1 MYKNRTQVEQWYNYD
16 IYFTAKTVRMRDF
29 LRERKR
35 GVRETEYL
43 EVFYRI
49 ASQLNA

>member
-1 MYKNRTQVEQWYNYD
+1 MYKNRTQVEQWHNYD
-16 IYFTAKTVRMRDF
+16 IYLPARTVRK
-29 LRERKR
+29 RKR
-35 GVRETEYL
+35 GVRETEYV

>member
-1 MYKNRTQVEQWYNYD
+1 MYKNRTQVEQRYNYD
-16 IYFTAKTVRMRDF
+16 IYFTAKTVRKRVVIW
-29 LRERKR
+29 KR

-43 EVFYRI
+43 EIFYRI

>member
-16 IYFTAKTVRMRDF
+16 IYFTAKTKK
-29 LRERKR
+29 RETLKR

-43 EVFYRI
+43 EIFYRI
-49 ASQLNA
+49 ASQ

>member
-1 MYKNRTQVEQWYNYD
+1 MYKNRTRVEQWYNYD
-16 IYFTAKTVRMRDF
+16 IYFTAKSVKRRDF
-29 LRERKR
+29 KR